1 VGQVTLSTRAFG
13 RGTDFISRDTVLDGI
28 GGLHVVQAFFSEMLS
43 EEIQVMGRTAR
54 QGQKGLYSM
63 VLLQQDTLLV
73 DSDGKNQPKPDT
85 LEYFGVTDA
94 ELQRVARQ
102 DRYTFL
108 SQKRDLKR
116 SVEVGLIEVNL
127 KIATER
133 DRLSRAYFQSLLSR
147 DPRAASKF
155 EHLYTSFKAMQD
167 DGTGLSQA
175 VRDNSVKDTLHNSES
190 ILSTYSNITIN
201 QLDPFEVDGNDNWYK
216 YSIDVADVL
225 LWRNA
230 QHFSLAGLAEHLF
243 SQPITITVS
252 VGAAEKVREHLL
264 ASDSLTS
271 GLVVTV
277 MPYYN
282 LCDATVWERTLSAT
296 IIFEPSG
303 VIFDSSGE
311 NFGGIQIVLPSYVSL
326 CGQSGDD
333 DVQAHQQQARVLKT
347 KKEFDE
353 EVNEMADGSYP
364 SFARKLWEVS
374 DEDHNIAVV
383 LHEDRHVTFKLDIH
397 HFSGVTVIS
406 SLLATAFGVA
416 LIVSH
421 TSNDWT
427 WVSPQIPADQVGFY
441 GEHAKSARQKIL
453 EDIYLQNRRV
463 TRTPRAILEDC
474 LRSLCHQLNPGDV
487 CAFDNLMHEYAAK
500 CRKLNRSCGRHKME
514 YDCFLSYRHASDKVT
529 VDRVHDKLTLCF
541 PNINI
546 YYDKTEMQG
555 ILKKSF
561 LQALAKCRVFVPII
575 SCAAMQGHRLR
586 SDATDPVDPLTQRHR
601 VKDDN
606 VLLEI
611 ETALALHEVY
621 NNYSDVENGASNV
634 VFVMPLIINDW
645 VNTTDYDNNPH

>member
-1 VGQVTLSTRAFG
+1 VGGEQGKNPDSRLSVIMFDQTAHCICNCQPFSSAPELRF
-13 RGTDFISRDTVLDGI
+13 RG
-28 GGLHVVQAFFSEMLS
+28 GGTNFSP
-43 EEIQVMGRTAR
+43 A
-54 QGQKGLYSM
+54 
-63 VLLQQDTLLV
+63 LLQASTCFK
-73 DSDGKNQPKPDT
+73 GP
-85 LEYFGVTDA
+85 DA
-94 ELQRVARQ
+94 ELLLPVLIFMTDGQTEDPNSALQCIQQLDEEV
-102 DRYTFL
+102 T
-108 SQKRDLKR
+108 DLQ
-116 SVEVGLIEVNL
+116 VHLVGFGNGAEVNL
-127 KIATER
+127 LHQMKSRTKDGYVHSANIGELENMFREIDQQLLIAVEDT
-133 DRLSRAYFQSLLSR
+133 
-147 DPRAASKF
+147 
-155 EHLYTSFKAMQD
+155 LYTQVACSD
-167 DGTGLSQA
+167 
-175 VRDNSVKDTLHNSES
+175 
-190 ILSTYSNITIN
+190 ITNPIN
-201 QLDPFEVDGNDNWYK
+201 QLDPFEVDGNDNWYM
-216 YSIDVADVL
+216 YCIDVADVL

-252 VGAAEKVREHLL
+252 ASAAEKVREHLL
-264 ASDSLTS
+264 ASDSLSS
-271 GLVVTV
+271 GLRVTV